1 MRACGSGAFP
11 GRIKMKKKSLE
22 KELME
27 AYGLLDDAAYEIMEL
42 DNSLSDARHVARTWK
57 LVAKKWRERALKLEA
72 TYEELRSHSP
82 G

>member
-11 GRIKMKKKSLE
+11 GRIKMKKTSLE

-27 AYGLLDDAAYEIMEL
+27 AYGLLDDAAFEIFAL
-42 DNSLSDARHVARTWK
+42 DDRLAEARHFAQTWK

>member
-1 MRACGSGAFP
+1 
-11 GRIKMKKKSLE
+11 MKKKNLE

-42 DNSLSDARHVARTWK
+42 ENSLSDARHVARTWK
-57 LVAKKWRERALKLEA
+57 LVAKKWREKALKLEA
-72 TYEELRSHSP
+72 TYEEMCSHSP